1 MTRIE
6 VLNAII
12 NHNKV
17 HNYLEIG
24 VNRGKCLFNIKGA
37 EKRFAVDPFF
47 NFNLWK
53 KVKAVAKNSDNL
65 KNNYF
70 EITSDTFFLNNRTL
84 LQNNPIDLAFIDG
97 LHTYK
102 QALNDTLNTLEYM
115 PETGIVVLHDCN
127 PLDELAAYPAN
138 SIDDARKELGS
149 HPNWNNIWNGDVW
162 KTVVHI
168 RKNHPELSAFVL
180 DTDHGL
186 GFVYKKEREKLPA
199 FFDVIGNIDE
209 LGYEF
214 FDKNRMELIGLKPV
228 EYFKD
233 FLKNNSL
240 R

>member
-12 NHNKV
+12 YKKNVK
-17 HNYLEIG
+17 NYLEIG

-37 EKRFAVDPFF
+37 ENRFAVDPFF

-70 EITSDTFFLNNRTL
+70 EVTSDDFFVQNKTL
-84 LQNNPIDLAFIDG
+84 LQKNPIDLAFIDG
-97 LHTYK
+97 LHTYS
-102 QALNDTLNTLEYM
+102 QALKDALNTLEFM
-115 PETGIVVLHDCN
+115 NDGGIIVLHDCN

-138 SIDDARKELGS
+138 SIDDARIALEH
-149 HPNWNNIWNGDVW
+149 HPNWKNIWNGDVW
-162 KTVVHI
+162 KTIVHI
-168 RKNHPELSAFVL
+168 RKNHPELTAFVL

-186 GFVYKKEREKLPA
+186 GFVYKKDREQLPA
-199 FFDVIGNIDE
+199 FFEVIGNINE

-214 FDKNRMELIGLKPV
+214 FEKNRLELIGLKPV
-228 EYFKD
+228 EYFAD
-233 FLKNNSL
+233 FLETM
-240 R
+240 